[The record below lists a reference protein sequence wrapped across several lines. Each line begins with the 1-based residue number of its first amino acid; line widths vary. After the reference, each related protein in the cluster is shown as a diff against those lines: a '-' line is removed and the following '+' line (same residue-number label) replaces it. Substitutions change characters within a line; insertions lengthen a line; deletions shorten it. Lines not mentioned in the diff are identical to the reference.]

1 LCRVLVLRSPLSH
14 LVCARVL
21 HTGFPKE

>member
-1 LCRVLVLRSPLSH
+1 VLVLRSPPSH
-14 LVCARVL
+14 LACARVL

>member
-1 LCRVLVLRSPLSH
+1 VLVLRSPLSH

-21 HTGFPKE
+21 HTGFPKK

>member
-1 LCRVLVLRSPLSH
+1 VLVLRSPLSH
-14 LVCARVL
+14 LACARVL

>member
-1 LCRVLVLRSPLSH
+1 VLVLRSPLSH